1 MFLQVFVC
9 PQGVGIS
16 GPMSFSRWWV
26 SLVPGPLQGWGCICQ
41 GVGKFW
47 GWVCPGGIHP
57 TDMGPRQ
64 YISCPNI
71 SVPSV
76 HNNKSEDYVV
86 ISTKIMSGYNKCNNG
101 NKGKEA
107 VDRNDNFALLLI

>member
-1 MFLQVFVC
+1 MFSQVFVC

-16 GPMSFSRWWV
+16 GLMSFQGGGYHWYQVPYRGGGGYVRGWV
-26 SLVPGPLQGWGCICQ
+26 S
-41 GVGKFW
+41 FW
-47 GWVCPGGIHP
+47 GRVCPGGTHP

-64 YISCPNI
+64 YISCQNI
-71 SVPSV
+71 SVLSV

-86 ISTKIMSGYNKCNNG
+86 ISTKIMSDYNNCNNG

-107 VDRNDNFALLLI
+107 VANFALLLI